1 MTLMEQK
8 DPDMLINLEYM
19 HSLMLE
25 ADCVFER
32 EAAQYDT
39 AIQHVDHDEYD
50 AFEAEKQIQDVVH
63 KYAGIVMERSERE
76 KRKRK

>member
-1 MTLMEQK
+1 LKSAKTVYASEAVHDLMTLMEQK

-32 EAAQYDT
+32 EAA
-39 AIQHVDHDEYD
+39 
-50 AFEAEKQIQDVVH
+50 
-63 KYAGIVMERSERE
+63 
-76 KRKRK
+76 